1 MEKRKRA
8 FNQSGPGAMTQWQ
21 TMMKREAYEKR
32 HQWEQGGD
40 FDVARRRGQRMA
52 KAQQQKADLLTR
64 RMYLACRKRDMMSGA
79 GDDGI
84 ETEEDRLEVM
94 RMADQILREEEGL
107 RDAGFV
113 NSLGSPHNAD
123 TAASLLPE
131 KKASVEGE

>member
-1 MEKRKRA
+1 
-8 FNQSGPGAMTQWQ
+8 
-21 TMMKREAYEKR
+21 
-32 HQWEQGGD
+32 
-40 FDVARRRGQRMA
+40 
-52 KAQQQKADLLTR
+52 
-64 RMYLACRKRDMMSGA
+64 MMSGA

-113 NSLGSPHNAD
+113 NSLGSFRVSPHNAD